1 MRTATA
7 LYVEYADGEREYYD
21 VANDPDQLTN
31 LAAQVPAERIARLHS
46 SLTAMA
52 GCLGDGCWSAQHVAP

>member
-1 MRTATA
+1 MRTAAA

-21 VANDPDQLTN
+21 VANDPEQLTN
-31 LAAQVPAERIARLHS
+31 LAAQLPAEQTASLHS

-52 GCLGDGCWSAQHVAP
+52 GCRGDGCWSAQHVSP